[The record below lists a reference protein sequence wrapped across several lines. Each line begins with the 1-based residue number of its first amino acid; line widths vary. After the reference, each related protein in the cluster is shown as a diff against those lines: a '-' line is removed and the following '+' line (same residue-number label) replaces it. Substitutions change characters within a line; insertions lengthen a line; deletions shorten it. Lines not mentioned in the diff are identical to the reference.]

1 MEIIQLKECIAKAS
15 NQYYRLLIIVGPP
28 GSGKS
33 RLLRQLDN
41 VSYIHL
47 SLELAKQLII
57 FPKED
62 RALHINDVLSEI
74 ISTNEQQVIVLDNIE
89 LLFLPELR
97 LNPLRALEHLS
108 RNKTLVVAWTG
119 SYNDRRLAWAEPGHP
134 EYRVYDDKSCP
145 GIIVKLID

>member
-1 MEIIQLKECIAKAS
+1 MDITTLHKHIDSAS
-15 NQYYRLLIIVGPP
+15 NQYNQLVILVGPP
-28 GSGKS
+28 GSGIS

-47 SLELAKQLII
+47 SLELAKQLMI

-119 SYNDRRLAWAEPGHP
+119 SYDNHRLSWAEPDHP
-134 EYRVYDDKSCP
+134 EYRVYDDQSCP